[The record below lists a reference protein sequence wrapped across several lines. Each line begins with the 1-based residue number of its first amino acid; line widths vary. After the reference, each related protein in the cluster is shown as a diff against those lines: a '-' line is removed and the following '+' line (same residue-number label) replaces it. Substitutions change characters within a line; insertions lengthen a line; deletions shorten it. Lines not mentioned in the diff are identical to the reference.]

1 MLRRAALSRVGH
13 ALRVAGQRRS
23 SQLAQAP
30 APELAAFAVQS
41 SPRAVRNDWSRE
53 EVAAIY
59 SMPFTELLF
68 RAASVHRAHW
78 DPLEV
83 QRCTLL
89 SIKTGGCTVPP
100 AGSKWPV
107 CSSLISGPA
116 RRPAA
121 APDASPAGSGLASGA
136 REECPRRG
144 GSGALVP
151 ARGDH
156 PPSHQPLLSPPV
168 VPWRLRR
175 IASTAR
181 SRPGTRP
188 R

>member
-1 MLRRAALSRVGH
+1 MLRRAALSRVGNG
-13 ALRVAGQRRS
+13 LRVAGQRRS

-30 APELAAFAVQS
+30 APEMAAFAMQS

-100 AGSKWPV
+100 AGCKWP
-107 CSSLISGPA
+107 C
-116 RRPAA
+116 
-121 APDASPAGSGLASGA
+121 
-136 REECPRRG
+136 
-144 GSGALVP
+144 ALVP
-151 ARGDH
+151 AASARR
-156 PPSHQPLLSPPV
+156 PPRRSG
-168 VPWRLRR
+168 RL
-175 IASTAR
+175 AR
-181 SRPGTRP
+181 WLGAGLWGS
-188 R
+188 

>member
-107 CSSLISGPA
+107 LSSLISSL
-116 RRPAA
+116 RQAA
-121 APDASPAGSGLASGA
+121 T
-136 REECPRRG
+136 R
-144 GSGALVP
+144 
-151 ARGDH
+151 
-156 PPSHQPLLSPPV
+156 
-168 VPWRLRR
+168 
-175 IASTAR
+175 R
-181 SRPGTRP
+181 SRRLARWLGAGLWGA
-188 R
+188 